1 MYSPNM
7 MCIDITNV
15 QEKAKYIHQQ
25 ASVYLPHFT
34 YAVQCIISIAPSA
47 HNTVAAGV
55 NKVALL
61 LTFTTSEIERHAA
74 SYSCAEAVAIYEPN
88 KTQLGSI
95 LSGLFHDKVI
105 VSVFTLFD
113 VRQGVDSIA
122 VSIARKYGHH
132 LWSQLSRLDTVDFID
147 TKRGTKMLC
156 CGHIHKTSQAQ
167 GKSMGLSTDI
177 PNSSLSANLSFV
189 LHVMGTVGLL
199 PPTAPRLLRTHRVR
213 NFS

>member
-34 YAVQCIISIAPSA
+34 YAVQCIFSIAPSA
-47 HNTVAAGV
+47 PNTVAAGV

-61 LTFTTSEIERHAA
+61 LTLTKSEIERHVT

-95 LSGLFHDKVI
+95 LSGLFHDKI
-105 VSVFTLFD
+105 
-113 VRQGVDSIA
+113 IA
-122 VSIARKYGHH
+122 
-132 LWSQLSRLDTVDFID
+132 F
-147 TKRGTKMLC
+147 M
-156 CGHIHKTSQAQ
+156 
-167 GKSMGLSTDI
+167 
-177 PNSSLSANLSFV
+177 F
-189 LHVMGTVGLL
+189 LL
-199 PPTAPRLLRTHRVR
+199 YLM
-213 NFS
+213 SDK